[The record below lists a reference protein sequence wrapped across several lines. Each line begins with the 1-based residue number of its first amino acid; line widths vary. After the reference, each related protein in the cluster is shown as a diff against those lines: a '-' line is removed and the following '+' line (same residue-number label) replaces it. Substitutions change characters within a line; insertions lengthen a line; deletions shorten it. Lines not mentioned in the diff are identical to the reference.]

1 MSQKDDLLV
10 ALGVWLIFASI
21 IPWIW
26 SVPVFSS
33 LLLGF
38 PSNMDMFDYL
48 YLFSPTVVILLS
60 LGLIKKVSWTRYG
73 LIIFMLFGLVLN
85 ANPVGVTYT
94 AIIIGL
100 LLFSNGPLLTR
111 EKSTLQQTK
120 SNTMESI

>member
-21 IPWIW
+21 IPWIS

-38 PSNMDMFDYL
+38 SSNMDVFDYL